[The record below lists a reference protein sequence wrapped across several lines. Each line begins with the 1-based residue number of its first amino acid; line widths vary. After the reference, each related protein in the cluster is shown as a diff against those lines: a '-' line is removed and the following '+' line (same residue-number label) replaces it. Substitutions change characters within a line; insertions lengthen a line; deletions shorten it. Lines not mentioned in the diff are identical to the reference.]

1 MEIDMVEGEETMGQ
15 VKVAMQGGHV
25 QSTPPGFRATNGNLP
40 HKVDENGVKVGNTRT
55 TLQGLDFKLDHY
67 FTVGP
72 RNDVAPGNDPN
83 NLTERRK
90 RGRPRKYVNPNFTH
104 GDHQST
110 PQGLRATNGNLHLK
124 VDENGVMMGQ
134 TNSSSGLM
142 EKRKCGRPRKYANPN
157 FTHGDHQSTPQG
169 LRATNANLHL
179 KVDENGVMM
188 GQTNSS
194 SGLMEKRKRG
204 RPRKYANPN
213 FTHGDH
219 QSTPQGLRATNANL
233 PVDENGVMMG
243 QTNSSSGLM
252 EKQKC
257 GRPRKYANPNFT
269 HGDHQSTPQGLR
281 ATNANLPV
289 DENGVMMG
297 QTNSSS
303 GLMEK
308 RKRGRPRK
316 YANPIYYSV
325 RTTGKLT
332 SDQIFHLTTA
342 KNNDASK
349 KIMLLNPK
357 ILEHYFL
364 NYPSSSVAWRG
375 CFQICDSVSS
385 RLGEPYRYF
394 KAQPP
399 CRIQKKAYELLDNM
413 PLMLQVKLIPHDRLW
428 PNLFSPL
435 LPDLHD
441 IAVYFFP
448 FDRYK
453 SEENM
458 VSLFELMDGQKS
470 AMLTCIDGVDLIIFT
485 SKQLHIDAQCDRKK
499 ILSVE
504 KKPVEIPYPFVSTPD
519 CLCLTNMEDNRVI
532 DVEIDMVGGEETV
545 GQVEAARV
553 DSIPIQWPRTAT
565 GCVKLNVAS
574 WFNDDRGFSIAA
586 GVVLDDSAM
595 WLFGYSFKV
604 NHQDKLTA
612 VMDAFRYGLQIL
624 WDSGRRKVLVQSSL
638 REAVELLEREQ
649 VPVADNPSLALISQ
663 KCREL
668 IQAYWVC
675 QLSLVNEQ
683 ANLCANWLAT
693 HQHEDKDTLIFFAP
707 PQEMRHLYQSDHAQ
721 ERAAS
726 RVP

>member
-142 EKRKCGRPRKYANPN
+142 EKRKCGRPRN
-157 FTHGDHQSTPQG
+157 TPQG

-252 EKQKC
+252 EKQKR

-604 NHQDKLTA
+604 NHQDRLTA